1 MKKTFLSETTKPRAV
16 VFDMQYKKVVYSNYI
31 HGAKNTPPLGV
42 TCFVLRRLV
51 NRNVKNLL
59 VSNHRA

>member
-31 HGAKNTPPLGV
+31 HGAKNTPPLGSHALFYV
-42 TCFVLRRLV
+42 G
-51 NRNVKNLL
+51 LL
-59 VSNHRA
+59 TEM